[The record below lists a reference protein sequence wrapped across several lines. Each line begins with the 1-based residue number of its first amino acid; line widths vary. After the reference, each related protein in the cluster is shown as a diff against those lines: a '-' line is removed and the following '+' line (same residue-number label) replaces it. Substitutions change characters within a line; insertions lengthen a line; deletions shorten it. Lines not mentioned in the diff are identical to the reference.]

1 MKEFWKACGILL
13 PRHVHCARLNE
24 EYTRFKVKYWDN
36 SLEKMLFAANTLN
49 PVSFVPED
57 LVTGK
62 LSLIPLLKKTTNIYV
77 NFQYAKTN
85 KKQMNSLTTVPVPSN
100 TPA

>member
-1 MKEFWKACGILL
+1 
-13 PRHVHCARLNE
+13 
-24 EYTRFKVKYWDN
+24 
-36 SLEKMLFAANTLN
+36 MLFATNTLN

-100 TPA
+100 TPAYIGSNVMGRIPKPTQMPSFQCYQII